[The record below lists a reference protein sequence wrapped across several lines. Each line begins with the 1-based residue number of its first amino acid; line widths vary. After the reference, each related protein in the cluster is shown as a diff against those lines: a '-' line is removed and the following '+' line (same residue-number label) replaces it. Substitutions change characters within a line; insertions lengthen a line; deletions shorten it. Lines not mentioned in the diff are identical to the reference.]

1 MAPEDV
7 SAGPKIGM
15 LRARAGRSLSPLVH
29 DDFRRLIIGSG
40 ATGIANWVQQI
51 AKGLLVFHL
60 TDSYLQLGLVMFAQG
75 FPMFLSSPIGGALAD
90 RFDQR
95 TVIWMSQAV
104 MSMVGVA
111 LALLVLTDV
120 VAIWHIYVLAVMSGI
135 LFGINGPPRQAI
147 VYDLV
152 GPGDLRQAI
161 ALNSMVQNMARVLG
175 PLMGAGLVAVIGLEG
190 AFFLQAAGY
199 LVGMV
204 TVLMIQTRSPR
215 RASSAVS
222 LLSNL
227 REGLAYVRPDRLLN
241 ALVIIAVINAGM
253 AWPYMNLMP
262 AFAVDTL
269 GLSDSGF
276 GLLMAGAGAGAFI
289 GATGVVFLGE
299 SRHGGHIL
307 VWTVLGMGCGLV
319 AMSLTDLL
327 PLIAA
332 LVVGMGLFSAV
343 QQILNNTLIQVH
355 VDDRYRGRVTS
366 LYFQTWGLT
375 PVGGLAISALAEAI
389 GLQEAF
395 FVTGLAILAVTLWL
409 YAASPIRR
417 A

>member
-1 MAPEDV
+1 MG
-7 SAGPKIGM
+7 S
-15 LRARAGRSLSPLVH
+15 LRARAGRSLSPFAH
-29 DDFRRLIIGSG
+29 ADFRRLVIGTG

-51 AKGLLVFHL
+51 AKGLLVYEL
-60 TDSYLQLGLVMFAQG
+60 TDSPFQLSLVMFAQG

-95 TVIWMSQAV
+95 TIIWASQAV
-104 MSMVGVA
+104 MSLVGIA
-111 LALLVLTDV
+111 LALLVLTDTV
-120 VAIWHIYVLAVMSGI
+120 LIWHIYVLAVISGI

-152 GPGDLRQAI
+152 EPGELRQAI
-161 ALNSMVQNMARVLG
+161 ALNAVVQNSSRVFG
-175 PLMGAGLVAVIGLEG
+175 PLMGAGLIAVVGLEG

-204 TVLMIQTRSPR
+204 TVLLIVTRSPR
-215 RASSAVS
+215 RASTAVS

-227 REGLAYVRPDRLLN
+227 REGLAYVFPDRLLT
-241 ALVIIAVINAGM
+241 ALVLIAVINAGM

-262 AFAVDTL
+262 AFAVGTL

-276 GLLMAGAGAGAFI
+276 GLLMAGAGAGAFV

-355 VDDRYRGRVTS
+355 VEDQYRGRVTS

-375 PVGGLAISALAEAI
+375 PLGGLVIGALAENI
-389 GLQEAF
+389 GLQQSF
-395 FVTGLAILAVTLWL
+395 FLTGLAILAVTLWL

>member
-1 MAPEDV
+1 M
-7 SAGPKIGM
+7 
-15 LRARAGRSLSPLVH
+15 
-29 DDFRRLIIGSG
+29 GSG

-51 AKGLLVFHL
+51 AKGLLVYEL
-60 TDSYLQLGLVMFAQG
+60 TDSPFQLSLVMFAQG

-90 RFDQR
+90 RFEQR
-95 TVIWMSQAV
+95 TIIWASQAV
-104 MSMVGVA
+104 MTMVGIA

-120 VAIWHIYVLAVMSGI
+120 VVIWHIYVLAVISGI

-152 GPGDLRQAI
+152 EPGELRQAI
-161 ALNSMVQNMARVLG
+161 ALNAVVQNSSRVFG
-175 PLMGAGLVAVIGLEG
+175 PLMGAGLIAVVGLEG

-204 TVLMIQTRSPR
+204 TVLMIQTRSPI
-215 RASSAVS
+215 RASTAVS
-222 LLSNL
+222 LLGNL
-227 REGLAYVRPDRLLN
+227 REGLAYVRPDRLLT
-241 ALVIIAVINAGM
+241 ALVLIAVINAGM

-269 GLSDSGF
+269 GLSESGF
-276 GLLMAGAGAGAFI
+276 GLLMTGAGAGAFI
-289 GATGVVFLGE
+289 GATGVVLLGA

-307 VWTVLGMGCGLV
+307 VWTVLGMGFGLV
-319 AMSLTDLL
+319 AMAFTDIL
-327 PLIAA
+327 PLVAA
-332 LVVGMGLFSAV
+332 LVFVMGLLSAV

-355 VDDRYRGRVTS
+355 VDDQYRGRVTS

-375 PVGGLAISALAEAI
+375 PLGGLVIGALAETM
-389 GLQEAF
+389 GLQESF
-395 FVTGLAILAVTLWL
+395 FVTGLAILVVTLCL

>member
-1 MAPEDV
+1 MG
-7 SAGPKIGM
+7 S
-15 LRARAGRSLSPLVH
+15 LRARAGRSLSPLAH
-29 DDFRRLIIGSG
+29 ADFRRLVIGSG

-51 AKGLLVFHL
+51 AKGVLVFHL
-60 TDSYLQLGLVMFAQG
+60 TDSPLQLSLVMFAQG

-95 TVIWMSQAV
+95 TIIWASQAV
-104 MSMVGVA
+104 MSLVGIA

-120 VAIWHIYVLAVMSGI
+120 VLIWHVYVLAVISGI

-152 GPGDLRQAI
+152 EPGELRQAI
-161 ALNSMVQNMARVLG
+161 ALNAVVQNSSRVFG
-175 PLMGAGLVAVIGLEG
+175 PLMGAGLIAVVGLEG
-190 AFFLQAAGY
+190 AFFLQAVGY
-199 LVGMV
+199 VVGMI
-204 TVLMIQTRSPR
+204 TVLLIRTKSPR
-215 RASSAVS
+215 RASTAVS

-227 REGLAYVRPDRLLN
+227 REGLAYVRPDRLLT
-241 ALVIIAVINAGM
+241 ALVLIAVINAAM

-262 AFAVDTL
+262 AFALDIL

-289 GATGVVFLGE
+289 GATVVVLLGQT
-299 SRHGGHIL
+299 RGGGHLL
-307 VWTVLGMGCGLV
+307 VWTVLGMGFGLV
-319 AMSLTDLL
+319 AMALTDIL
-327 PLIAA
+327 PLVAA
-332 LVVGMGLFSAV
+332 LVFVMGLLSAV

-355 VDDRYRGRVTS
+355 VDDQYRGRVTS

-375 PVGGLAISALAEAI
+375 PLGGLVIGALAETM
-389 GLQEAF
+389 GLQESF

>member
-1 MAPEDV
+1 MG
-7 SAGPKIGM
+7 S
-15 LRARAGRSLSPLVH
+15 LRARAGRSLSPLAH
-29 DDFRRLIIGSG
+29 DDFRRLVVGSG

-51 AKGLLVFHL
+51 AKGLLVYEL
-60 TDSYLQLGLVMFAQG
+60 TDSPFQLSLVMFAQG

-90 RFDQR
+90 RFEQR
-95 TVIWMSQAV
+95 TIIWASQAV
-104 MSMVGVA
+104 MTMVGIA

-120 VAIWHIYVLAVMSGI
+120 VVIWHIYVLAVISGI

-152 GPGDLRQAI
+152 EPGELRQAI
-161 ALNSMVQNMARVLG
+161 ALNAVVQNSSRVFG
-175 PLMGAGLVAVIGLEG
+175 PLMGAGLIAVVGLEG

-204 TVLMIQTRSPR
+204 TVLMIQTRSPI
-215 RASSAVS
+215 RASTAVS
-222 LLSNL
+222 LLGNL
-227 REGLAYVRPDRLLN
+227 REGLAYVRPDRLLT
-241 ALVIIAVINAGM
+241 ALVLIAVINAGM

-276 GLLMAGAGAGAFI
+276 GLLMTGAGAGAFL
-289 GATGVVFLGE
+289 GATGVVLLGQT
-299 SRHGGHIL
+299 RNGGHLL
-307 VWTVLGMGCGLV
+307 VWTVLGMGFGLV
-319 AMSLTDLL
+319 AMSLTDIL
-327 PLIAA
+327 PLVAV
-332 LVVGMGLFSAV
+332 LVFGMGLLSAV

-355 VDDRYRGRVTS
+355 VDDQYRGRVTS

-375 PVGGLAISALAEAI
+375 PLGGLVIGALAETM
-389 GLQEAF
+389 GLQESF